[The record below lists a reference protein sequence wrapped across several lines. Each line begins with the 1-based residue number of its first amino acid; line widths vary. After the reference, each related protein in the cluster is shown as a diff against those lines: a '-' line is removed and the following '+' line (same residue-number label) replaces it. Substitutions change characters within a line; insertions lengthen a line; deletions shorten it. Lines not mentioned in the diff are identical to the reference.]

1 MVEQN
6 KGGGREEQNKG
17 GERGEEGEV
26 IGAVRPS
33 SLA

>member
-6 KGGGREEQNKG
+6 KGGGGEGE
-17 GERGEEGEV
+17 ERGEEGEV